1 MTCHLVPSDRVFLF
15 IEKSV
20 NNFYL
25 KSFQSSHCFLV
36 QLRIEAGAELVVH
49 DDLCLRIPGL
59 EVADVGQ
66 HTHIGDQATHLDNVD
81 AIRQLQ
87 QPLRW
92 TSKGD
97 FVLSQDGT
105 PNRVC
110 IPAPEHLLWK

>member
-1 MTCHLVPSDRVFLF
+1 MRVLESYKPSSRKINDLPLSPSDRVFLF

-59 EVADVGQ
+59 EVADVWSA
-66 HTHIGDQATHLDNVD
+66 HTYWRPGHPP
-81 AIRQLQ
+81 R
-87 QPLRW
+87 
-92 TSKGD
+92 
-97 FVLSQDGT
+97 
-105 PNRVC
+105 
-110 IPAPEHLLWK
+110 